1 LEFTVL
7 QLQKEPMNF
16 SLRSVLLYALIL
28 FAAFVSG
35 MNSGIKNEDIYETVL
50 KVGDRV
56 QALKILNSDCADKN
70 IIFEDEILIVDEEN
84 EIFMSV
90 ESETYD
96 KMKIVMKQDL
106 IYLKQIK
113 PVQSQLEFEDLKNKL
128 KQNFLEKENLKTQMK
143 ELNEKIV
150 FLNIK
155 SPSEGDQFKTTL
167 QNELLKKNNLKT
179 QMNRLDLENE
189 ALNKQ
194 DKIIDKE
201 EFYDSVSDIIY
212 NSPDYAV
219 VDLQNRGNRLMNLI
233 SNVLPTLTSIFS
245 PLSKSAKISEEDT
258 MSDIKI
264 SEEDTMS
271 DTLELSDISDDDDTV
286 TEPLTINIVRHTL
299 KKGSDSLKYMQNERN
314 KNYEWELEEITKPG
328 GLLSAYYL
336 GIHFYKKY
344 VNSNNPPLIYV
355 SPFRRCIQTA
365 IPTAKALNIKIRIE
379 YGLFENFHGF
389 PTEEEIKI
397 FYDGNEEYIDTEY
410 VPKYYHSDFI
420 TESGFMYKST
430 QCDAPNGKEREEM
443 RFQKNKQMS
452 EYFKEVQRN
461 ENKDIIVFSH
471 QDEVRQIGH
480 LLVNPEETDVEII
493 KEKPWGMGTLIP
505 FYKSPFFKMS
515 DGVYEEGL
523 THYKLFENYN
533 LQTNEIEEF
542 QNTFGHKEPDA
553 SDYSQKKP
561 YENLELKNN
570 YMESF
575 DNCFESFKV

>member
-1 LEFTVL
+1 M
-7 QLQKEPMNF
+7 KF
-16 SLRSVLLYALIL
+16 SLRPVLLYALIL
-28 FAAFVSG
+28 FAAFVSS
-35 MNSGIKNEDIYETVL
+35 MNSGIKNEDNYQTVL

-56 QALKILNSDCADKN
+56 QALKILNSDCTDKN
-70 IIFEDEILIVDEEN
+70 IIFKDEILIVDDEN
-84 EIFMSV
+84 ESCISV
-90 ESETYD
+90 GSETYD
-96 KMKIVMKQDL
+96 RMKFVMKQDL
-106 IYLKQIK
+106 IYLKQLK
-113 PVQSQLEFEDLKNKL
+113 PLQSQLEFEELKNKL

-143 ELNEKIV
+143 ELNAKIV
-150 FLNIK
+150 FSNIK
-155 SPSEGDQFKTTL
+155 VPQSPSEGDQFKTTL
-167 QNELLKKNNLKT
+167 QNELLKQNNLKT
-179 QMNRLDLENE
+179 QMNRLSLEIE
-189 ALNKQ
+189 SLNNK

-201 EFYDSVSDIIY
+201 ECYDIVSDVIF
-212 NSPDYAV
+212 NAPDYAV
-219 VDLQNRGNRLMNLI
+219 VNLKNRRKNRLMNLFA
-233 SNVLPTLTSIFS
+233 NVLPTLTSIFS

-271 DTLELSDISDDDDTV
+271 DTLELSDTSDDDDTIS
-286 TEPLTINIVRHTL
+286 EPLAINLVRHTI

-336 GIHFYKKY
+336 GIHFYNKY
-344 VNSNNPPLIYV
+344 VNSNDPPLIYV

-379 YGLFENFHGF
+379 YGLFETFHGF

-397 FYDGNEEYIDTEY
+397 FYGGNEEYIDTEY
-410 VPKYYHSDFI
+410 VSKYYQMSDFI
-420 TESGFMYKST
+420 EESGSMYQST
-430 QCDAPNGKEREEM
+430 KCDAPVGKEREKI
-443 RFQKNKQMS
+443 RLQKNKQMS

-461 ENKDIIVFSH
+461 EKKDIIVFSH

-480 LLVNPEETDVEII
+480 LLVNPEETDVEVI
-493 KEKPWGMGTLIP
+493 KKKPWGMGTLIP
-505 FYKSPFFKMS
+505 FYKSPFHKIS

-523 THYKLFENYN
+523 THYKLVENYN

-561 YENLELKNN
+561 YENLEIKNN

-575 DNCFESFKV
+575 DNSFESFKV